1 MFDQVDAY
9 SWAPAPSGGVNA
21 DNLGPVKQLLEQA
34 GLWGQV
40 APNGFDAG
48 GGARDMAG
56 QRSGVNWGALQ
67 GYTVGRKQIGDN
79 QFEAALKD
87 PAGNVVA
94 TQQYEGS
101 KDSWLD
107 NVMEVVVPAALAW
120 MGGTAIAGGGAA
132 GAGGGGLSGMD
143 LAADAAVGSGNS
155 IGTAAAQFGGGGI
168 AGTGI
173 PAFAQQPGYGNTVAN
188 LASSSNASPFT
199 GAAPASVADP
209 VSAYLTTGGAEGSI
223 MGNGLTGAGGAAGA
237 VGAGTAANYL
247 GTASNLLGGIGNFAG
262 GNAGLVNLGGNLLN
276 SAIGYNASRNAVNA
290 QQESGRA
297 SNELQKYMFDQI
309 RQDNLPALDARNFGL
324 TGYRNLLADPGS
336 VIKTPGYDFR
346 FKQGVNA
353 YDNSG
358 AARGMR
364 LSGAQAKGLTE
375 FGQNFATGELD
386 RALNRYGN
394 VSGLGQ
400 VGAGTI
406 ANAGQ
411 TYATNAG
418 NTLTGMGNAAASGY
432 IGGANAISGG
442 VNNFLRNWN
451 EQQLLDKYLRP

>member
-21 DNLGPVKQLLEQA
+21 DNLGPVKKLLEQA

-79 QFEAALKD
+79 KFEAALKD

-132 GAGGGGLSGMD
+132 GAGGGGGLSGMD

-209 VSAYLTTGGAEGSI
+209 VGSYLTTGGVEGSI
-223 MGNGLTGAGGAAGA
+223 MGNGLTGAGGASGA

-247 GTASNLLGGIGNFAG
+247 GAASNLLGSLG
-262 GNAGLVNLGGNLLN
+262 GNANWVNLGGNLLN
-276 SAIGYNASRNAVNA
+276 SAIGYNASQNAADA
-290 QQESGRA
+290 QMQSGRE
-297 SNELQKYMFDQI
+297 SNALQKYMFDQI

-324 TGYRNLLADPGS
+324 TGYRNLLANPSSITSDPGYQL
-336 VIKTPGYDFR
+336 GLN
-346 FKQGVNA
+346 QGMQA

-364 LSGAQAKGLTE
+364 LSGGQAKALTR
-375 FGQNFATGELD
+375 FGNDYAGTKLD
-386 RALNRYGN
+386 QSLNRYGN
-394 VSGLGQ
+394 LSGLGQ

-411 TYATNAG
+411 NYATNAG

-432 IGGANAISGG
+432 IGGANAVSGG
-442 VNNFLRNWN
+442 VNNFLRSWN